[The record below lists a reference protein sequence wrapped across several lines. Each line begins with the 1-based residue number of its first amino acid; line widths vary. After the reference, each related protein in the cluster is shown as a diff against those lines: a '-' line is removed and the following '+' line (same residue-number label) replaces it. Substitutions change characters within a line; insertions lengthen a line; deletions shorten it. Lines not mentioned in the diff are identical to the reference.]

1 MVGVGNGVK
10 GAEPMA
16 GLPRPVLAYGGGR
29 FRQWLLDRLWPAEPQ
44 PGALDAA
51 EAAGLSDEF
60 DHRRPAT
67 LAADA
72 DLLEGRCPSKT
83 KPAEA

>member
-16 GLPRPVLAYGGGR
+16 GLPRPVLAYGGR
-29 FRQWLLDRLWPAEPQ
+29 TIPQWLLDRLWPAEPQ
-44 PGALDAA
+44 PGAL

-60 DHRRPAT
+60 DHRHPAT

-72 DLLEGRCPSKT
+72 DLLEGRCPCKT